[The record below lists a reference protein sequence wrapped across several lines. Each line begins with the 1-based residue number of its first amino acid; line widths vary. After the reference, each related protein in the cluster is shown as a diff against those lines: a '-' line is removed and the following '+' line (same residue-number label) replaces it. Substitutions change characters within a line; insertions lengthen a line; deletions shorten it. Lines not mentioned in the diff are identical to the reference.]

1 MKTHINALLKLR
13 LQLLHQRLVSKSHSK
28 CNFILNWPGKV
39 THVTQTN
46 KKSQH
51 TEAKKK
57 NKKTCEFPLFTVKSV
72 RLVKTNCQFWIQFF

>member
-1 MKTHINALLKLR
+1 MKTHIDALLKLR

-39 THVTQTN
+39 THITQTN
-46 KKSQH
+46 KNRQH

-57 NKKTCEFPLFTVKSV
+57 PKKPKKNKKTPQKHLQISPLY
-72 RLVKTNCQFWIQFF
+72 C